1 MPQGA
6 VAVAARQVR
15 ADPQDTAVTTQQ
27 KEQTPHDSG
36 T

>member
-6 VAVAARQVR
+6 VAVAAGQLR
-15 ADPQDTAVTTQQ
+15 ADPQNAAVTTQQ
-27 KEQTPHDSG
+27 KEQTPHDPG